1 MAKVRTNKAAPQQI
15 VLKAPKGTRDR
26 NPVQMRVLEKVFGV
40 IQDCFKRHDA
50 VSIETPVFELKDVL
64 TGKYGEESKLIYN
77 LEDQGGELL
86 SLRYDL
92 TAGLPNFTGLSLVTS
107 SPHMTVF
114 LMQVPFARY
123 VAMNKIKSIKRFQI
137 GKVYR
142 RDQPAMNRG
151 RFREFYQC
159 DFDIA
164 GDYGLMLPDSEC
176 LRIIYEVL
184 TELDLGD
191 FVIKVNHRRLL
202 DGLFTACGVPAEKF
216 TAACSSVDKLDKLPW
231 EEVRK
236 ELVEEKGLPEAV
248 VKLIGEYTQISG
260 GMDVLDRLAG
270 DERLADNKTIQ
281 NTLPELRT
289 LLDYCQA
296 LGIMDRLRLDL
307 SLARGLDYYTG
318 VIYEAVLT
326 VLKLTPSHFLKGF
339 IHNPITAA
347 VSAAPAQA
355 AEQLQGKKSKM
366 PAAADEIEDAG
377 DTEGAVGSVAG
388 GGRYDNLVDLFC
400 PGSRVPCVGLSFGI
414 ERLLAVSEM
423 LSKRNAAGAKSVLRA
438 TETDVM
444 VIVAHKGLIVARLEL
459 CRLLWDAKIKT
470 LLFSQAAFSHKNQP
484 KILDQL
490 QYCESTGIPIAVII
504 GDGELQRGVVKL
516 RRISSRDEREVL
528 RSELP
533 AEIKREL
540 QELSSSDAI

>member
-1 MAKVRTNKAAPQQI
+1 MSRDANDAGSDTQKVNDLCEKMAKAKTSKTAQHQI
-15 VLKAPKGTRDR
+15 VLKPPKGTRDR

-50 VSIETPVFELKDVL
+50 VSIETPVFELKEVL

-92 TAGLPNFTGLSLVTS
+92 T
-107 SPHMTVF
+107 
-114 LMQVPFARY
+114 VPFARY

-164 GDYGLMLPDSEC
+164 GDYGLMLADSEC

-184 TELDLGD
+184 TELELGD

-231 EEVRK
+231 EEVKK
-236 ELVEEKGLPEAV
+236 ELINEKGLPESV
-248 VKLIGEYTQISG
+248 VELIGEYTQISG

-270 DERLADNKTIQ
+270 DERLVNNKTIQ

-326 VLKLTPSHFLKGF
+326 GF
-339 IHNPITAA
+339 AHSPTVTT
-347 VSAAPAQA
+347 VSVPAES
-355 AEQLQGKKSKM
+355 AEPLDDKKKKRKR
-366 PAAADEIEDAG
+366 PVADEVEDAG

-400 PGSRVPCVGLSFGI
+400 PGSKVPCVGLSFGI

-423 LSKRNAAGAKSVLRA
+423 LSRRNAAGDKSVLRA

-459 CRLLWDAKIKT
+459 CRLLWDAKIK
-470 LLFSQAAFSHKNQP
+470 AAFSHKNQP
-484 KILDQL
+484 KLLDQL

-516 RRISSRDEREVL
+516 RHISSRNEREVP
-528 RSELP
+528 RSELT
-533 AEIKREL
+533 AEIRREL
-540 QELSSSDAI
+540 RDLSSSKAC

>member
-1 MAKVRTNKAAPQQI
+1 MQVLIPKSYCFYFKSSCIRTLQTLSIRQVNDLCGKMAKVRTNKAAPQQI

-92 TAGLPNFTGLSLVTS
+92 T
-107 SPHMTVF
+107 
-114 LMQVPFARY
+114 VPFARY

-326 VLKLTPSHFLKGF
+326 GF

-355 AEQLQGKKSKM
+355 AEQPQGKKSKR

-459 CRLLWDAKIKT
+459 CRLLWDAKIK
-470 LLFSQAAFSHKNQP
+470 AAFSHKNQP